1 MLKGIWSFSFKGS
14 NIAFNTGAMFFV
26 GDRFYGGSSHY
37 YTIGKFEQEGL
48 DIAAKV
54 EIKSHFEKRES
65 QSLIPNLFTLSG
77 STNKAES
84 LLQLVGVAAENPNI
98 LLTIAMLKMEEYE
111 H

>member
-14 NIAFNTGAMFFV
+14 NIAFNTGVMFFV

-54 EIKSHFEKRES
+54 E
-65 QSLIPNLFTLSG
+65 
-77 STNKAES
+77 
-84 LLQLVGVAAENPNI
+84 
-98 LLTIAMLKMEEYE
+98 
-111 H
+111 